1 MVLIFIILLL
11 VLLKLLLV
19 FIWVIR
25 LLLLIYNFGMRG
37 SDVDVILIDSFI
49 AVIIEFA
56 YIIGFKNMGF
66 ISIESSIAI
75 MEGFV
80 YSRNLV

>member
-1 MVLIFIILLL
+1 
-11 VLLKLLLV
+11 
-19 FIWVIR
+19 
-25 LLLLIYNFGMRG
+25 MRVP
-37 SDVDVILIDSFI
+37 DVDVILIGSFI
-49 AVIIEFA
+49 AVIEFA

-75 MEGFV
+75 MDGFV

>member
-1 MVLIFIILLL
+1 
-11 VLLKLLLV
+11 
-19 FIWVIR
+19 
-25 LLLLIYNFGMRG
+25 MRG
-37 SDVDVILIDSFI
+37 SDVDVILIGSFI

-56 YIIGFKNMGF
+56 YIIGFKNMDF

>member
-1 MVLIFIILLL
+1 
-11 VLLKLLLV
+11 
-19 FIWVIR
+19 
-25 LLLLIYNFGMRG
+25 MRG
-37 SDVDVILIDSFI
+37 SDVDVILIGSFI

-75 MEGFV
+75 MDGFV
-80 YSRNLV
+80 YSRNLVLVLELGDLLIRPHPLLMLGGIAPSMIHEE

>member
-1 MVLIFIILLL
+1 
-11 VLLKLLLV
+11 
-19 FIWVIR
+19 
-25 LLLLIYNFGMRG
+25 MRG
-37 SDVDVILIDSFI
+37 SDVDVILIGSFI

-56 YIIGFKNMGF
+56 YIIGFKNMSF

>member
-1 MVLIFIILLL
+1 
-11 VLLKLLLV
+11 
-19 FIWVIR
+19 
-25 LLLLIYNFGMRG
+25 MRE
-37 SDVDVILIDSFI
+37 SDVDVILIGSFI

-66 ISIESSIAI
+66 ISIKSSIAI

-80 YSRNLV
+80 HSRNLV

>member
-1 MVLIFIILLL
+1 
-11 VLLKLLLV
+11 
-19 FIWVIR
+19 
-25 LLLLIYNFGMRG
+25 MRE
-37 SDVDVILIDSFI
+37 SDVNVILIGSFI

-75 MEGFV
+75 MDGFV
-80 YSRNLV
+80 HIRNLV

>member
-1 MVLIFIILLL
+1 MLFYSCI
-11 VLLKLLLV
+11 
-19 FIWVIR
+19 
-25 LLLLIYNFGMRG
+25 NFGIRG
-37 SDVDVILIDSFI
+37 SDVDVILIGSFI

-75 MEGFV
+75 MDGFV
-80 YSRNLV
+80 HSRNLV

>member
-1 MVLIFIILLL
+1 
-11 VLLKLLLV
+11 
-19 FIWVIR
+19 
-25 LLLLIYNFGMRG
+25 MRG
-37 SDVDVILIDSFI
+37 PDVSVILIGSFI

-75 MEGFV
+75 MDGFV
-80 YSRNLV
+80 HGRNLV